1 MSSLLLFCCAF
12 FLSSGSSGGA
22 VLYYRFIG
30 AKEVELMSTY
40 VPETLRGQGLAADL
54 SRVGSPTCE
63 MHMKPVF
70 HLLMLTVPLRFLPQA
85 AMDFLVQE
93 NLKAH
98 ISCWY
103 IKKFIEEH
111 PEERYEERVIG

>member
-1 MSSLLLFCCAF
+1 
-12 FLSSGSSGGA
+12 
-22 VLYYRFIG
+22 
-30 AKEVELMSTY
+30 
-40 VPETLRGQGLAADL
+40 
-54 SRVGSPTCE
+54 
-63 MHMKPVF
+63 MHIKLVS
-70 HLLMLTVPLRFLPQA
+70 HLLMFTEHFLLQPQA

-111 PEERYEERVIG
+111 PEERYEECVIG

>member
-1 MSSLLLFCCAF
+1 MFTVHL
-12 FLSSGSSGGA
+12 
-22 VLYYRFIG
+22 I
-30 AKEVELMSTY
+30 
-40 VPETLRGQGLAADL
+40 
-54 SRVGSPTCE
+54 SP
-63 MHMKPVF
+63 
-70 HLLMLTVPLRFLPQA
+70 PQA

-111 PEERYEERVIG
+111 PEEQFEERVIG